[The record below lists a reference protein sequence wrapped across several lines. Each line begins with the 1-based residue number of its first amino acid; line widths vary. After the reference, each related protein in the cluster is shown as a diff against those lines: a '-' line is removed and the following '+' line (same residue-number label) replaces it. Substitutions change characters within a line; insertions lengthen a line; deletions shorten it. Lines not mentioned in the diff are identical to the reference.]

1 MHYTGQARVP
11 AIAANPAYTVSVE
24 GDATAVGDYS
34 VTVALADPATTRWSD
49 GSTTNLHYTLT
60 VTKARNGWTAPPTF
74 SKFRWT
80 RGEAPGVVALGA
92 SAYGTPAASM
102 TPEQLAALG
111 EGTWT
116 VNVSV
121 SDTSDYY
128 GCSTTLTFRVVEP
141 FLYTLHTNG
150 TPVVDLTFG
159 TWPEARTLYV
169 AWGGTDGGEDIDA
182 WEHVREA
189 ATVPANATSISGV
202 ALPEGVGTSC
212 GSVRFFIRSYCDTFD
227 YVRDG
232 LVGLWD
238 AKDNAGPYLHDANSA
253 FWTNL
258 VGGASFT
265 KPSAGWTFNEDHL
278 FLGRAV
284 QPSLSLATLKNFT
297 ARTAEIVCHT
307 DSDFDFTFTGRSA
320 ILNVGNDG
328 LVCYRGAD
336 NNIIHAI
343 FVNSED
349 RWAYYMPNRSSPYN
363 TIANATSLNSFSI
376 NSYPAAEQSSL
387 YVNGSLFVQGTTGRF
402 HIDKTSYSH
411 NSNLKIGLDR
421 GKAYISSVRLY
432 DRVLTTAERQHNLG
446 VDQARYL
453 GGRGYLAATGLIKV
467 PVPFSVDKIR
477 VGSAVTGAT
486 LHFTAADGDRAIYL
500 ASGARDAG
508 TSMDDWQQSVRVGS
522 APAGSSIATVA
533 FPEGVETGGFRFFLV
548 SDPGTAAYVQDGLV
562 AQWDALEN
570 AGAGLHVAAADVWKD
585 LAGSHDFNFSSR
597 VHTFADGL
605 LQLPKGSAVTVAL
618 AEFADC
624 TNKTAEIVCRT
635 DEGFDTTNNSRTDIV
650 NAGNDCAICYRG
662 GGGYMILGIYV
673 NPADRMAYYT
683 KNETSPHNTAAQI
696 RALTSY
702 SLVYDAGAYS
712 KNSSLRVNDDSFTT
726 GVTSNPQN
734 YYYNTPSG
742 FSHNQNVQIGLSRA
756 NQYIATLRI
765 YDRVL
770 TAAERTANYQVDRA
784 RFLAPAPQDVSPYT
798 VIHAGTNLIFR

>member
-1 MHYTGQARVP
+1 MSDHRATSCTLRTLASGEVQLPPPPPPMHYTGQARVP

-696 RALTSY
+696 RALASY
-702 SLVYDAGAYS
+702 SLVYDVGNYN
-712 KNSSLRVNDDSFTT
+712 KNSS
-726 GVTSNPQN
+726 
-734 YYYNTPSG
+734 
-742 FSHNQNVQIGLSRA
+742 
-756 NQYIATLRI
+756 
-765 YDRVL
+765 
-770 TAAERTANYQVDRA
+770 
-784 RFLAPAPQDVSPYT
+784 
-798 VIHAGTNLIFR
+798 